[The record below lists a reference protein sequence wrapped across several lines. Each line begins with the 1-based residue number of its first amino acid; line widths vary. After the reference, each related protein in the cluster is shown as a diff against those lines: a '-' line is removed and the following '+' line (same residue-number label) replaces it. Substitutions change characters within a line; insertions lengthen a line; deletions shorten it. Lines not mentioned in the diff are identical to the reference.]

1 MKQTQPNPE
10 LIDDENPEWSE
21 ADFARAVNGRDFFA
35 QRGLPV
41 PQPRRRGAS
50 RKPRKQSVSVRLSP
64 DVLAGLRA
72 TGRGWQSRVDV
83 ALREWLASRPS
94 R

>member
-1 MKQTQPNPE
+1 MKRTVNPE
-10 LIDDENPEWSE
+10 LIDEENPEWTE
-21 ADFARAVNGRDFFA
+21 ADAKRAISGQEFFE
-35 QRGLPV
+35 RMGMPV
-41 PQPRRRGAS
+41 PQPRRRGPG
-50 RKPRKQSVSVRLSP
+50 RKPRKTLVSVRLSP

-72 TGRGWQSRVDV
+72 TGRGWQSRADA